1 MEIIQSII
9 GFFIA
14 IGILVT
20 FHEFGHFYVARLFN
34 VKVLNFAIGFGRT
47 IYKKKFSPHGTEY
60 SIGLIPLGGYV
71 KMLESQE
78 LEHFKD
84 KDDVKEKIDEQ
95 IEKYCFDKQSVYKRF
110 LIVAAGPVFNL
121 ILAVIFFT
129 VVHFLGISG
138 IKPLIN
144 SINKID
150 HEIFSTSE
158 NLEIKKVNNAS
169 TKRWQDVRVEIL
181 NSIINNEKISIHIM
195 NERNEKYVASIL
207 YNPDILQE
215 KGDILSNIGI
225 NPKTP
230 DFPTK
235 IGFVENNSPASLAG
249 LTKND
254 VILSVNDQKVVAW
267 SSYVSI
273 IQNNPDNILRLQVLR
288 DKRNIEIIL
297 VPSLKEINGKNI
309 GYAGISPDRSV
320 LSKYTVNV
328 KYSLFDSIHKSFKL
342 TADYTVLTFKMI
354 FKLFTGQ
361 ANMNN
366 ISGPLSIAEFSGKSL
381 SMGIV
386 YFAYLLAILSI
397 SLGVLNLLPIPVL
410 DGGHL
415 VYYIFEMI
423 AGKPVSHRVQ
433 LIGQQIGLV
442 ILFGIMILAFYNDFL
457 RLFK

>member
-47 IYKKKFSPHGTEY
+47 IYKKKFNPQGTEY

-78 LEHFKD
+78 LENIKD
-84 KDDVKEKIDEQ
+84 KDESVS
-95 IEKYCFDKQSVYKRF
+95 EKYCFDKQSVYKRF

-121 ILAVIFFT
+121 ILAVIFFI

-144 SINKID
+144 SINNID

-158 NLEIKKVNNAS
+158 NLEIKKVNNTS

-181 NSIINNEKISIHIM
+181 NSIINNETISIHMI
-195 NERNEKYVASIL
+195 NERNEKYVVSIP

-230 DFPTK
+230 EFSTK

-249 LTKND
+249 LAKND
-254 VILSVNDQKVVAW
+254 VILSINDQEVATW

-273 IQNNPDNILRLQVLR
+273 IQNNPNNILRLKILR
-288 DKRNIEIIL
+288 DKRNVEVIL
-297 VPSLKEINGKNI
+297 VPSVKELNGKNI
-309 GYAGISPDRSV
+309 GYAGVSPDKSA

-328 KYSLFDSIHKSFKL
+328 KYSLLDSINKSFKL
-342 TADYTVLTFKMI
+342 TLDYTILTFKMI

-423 AGKPVSHRVQ
+423 AGKPVSYRVQ

-442 ILFGIMILAFYNDFL
+442 ILFGIMIVAFYNDFL

>member
-1 MEIIQSII
+1 MEIIQSIV

-34 VKVLNFAIGFGRT
+34 VTVLNFAIGFGRT
-47 IYKKKFSPHGTEY
+47 IYKKKFSPQGTEY

-78 LEHFKD
+78 LENIKD
-84 KDDVKEKIDEQ
+84 KDESVS
-95 IEKYCFDKQSVYKRF
+95 EKYCFDKQSVYKRF

-121 ILAVIFFT
+121 ILAVIFFI

-144 SINKID
+144 SINNID

-181 NSIINNEKISIHIM
+181 NSIINNETISIHMI
-195 NERNEKYVASIL
+195 NERNEKYVVSIP
-207 YNPDILQE
+207 YSPDILQE

-230 DFPTK
+230 EFSTK

-249 LTKND
+249 LAKND
-254 VILSVNDQKVVAW
+254 VILSINDQEVATW

-273 IQNNPDNILRLQVLR
+273 IQNNPNNILRLKILR
-288 DKRNIEIIL
+288 DKRNVEVIL
-297 VPSLKEINGKNI
+297 VPSVKELNGKNI
-309 GYAGISPDRSV
+309 GYAGVSPDKSA

-328 KYSLFDSIHKSFKL
+328 KYSLLDSINKSFKL
-342 TADYTVLTFKMI
+342 TLDYTILTFKMI

-423 AGKPVSHRVQ
+423 AGKPVSYRVQ

-442 ILFGIMILAFYNDFL
+442 ILFGIMIVAFYNDFL

>member
-1 MEIIQSII
+1 MEIIQSIV

-34 VKVLNFAIGFGRT
+34 VTVLNFAIGFGRT
-47 IYKKKFSPHGTEY
+47 IYKKKFSPQGTEY

-78 LEHFKD
+78 LENIKD
-84 KDDVKEKIDEQ
+84 KDESVS
-95 IEKYCFDKQSVYKRF
+95 EKYCFDKQSVYKRF

-121 ILAVIFFT
+121 ILAVIFFI

-144 SINKID
+144 SINNID

-181 NSIINNEKISIHIM
+181 NSIINNEKISIHMI
-195 NERNEKYVASIL
+195 NERNEKYVVSIP

-230 DFPTK
+230 EFSTK

-249 LTKND
+249 LAKND
-254 VILSVNDQKVVAW
+254 VILSINDQEVATW

-273 IQNNPDNILRLQVLR
+273 IQNNPNNILRLKILR
-288 DKRNIEIIL
+288 DKRNVEVIL
-297 VPSLKEINGKNI
+297 VPSVKELNGKNI
-309 GYAGISPDRSV
+309 GYAGVSPDKSA

-328 KYSLFDSIHKSFKL
+328 KYSLLDSINKSFKL
-342 TADYTVLTFKMI
+342 TLDYTILTFKMI

-423 AGKPVSHRVQ
+423 AGKPVSYRVQ

-442 ILFGIMILAFYNDFL
+442 ILFGIMIVAFYNDFL

>member
-1 MEIIQSII
+1 MEIIQSIV

-47 IYKKKFSPHGTEY
+47 IYKKKFNPQGTEY

-78 LEHFKD
+78 LENIKD
-84 KDDVKEKIDEQ
+84 KDESVS
-95 IEKYCFDKQSVYKRF
+95 EKYCFDKQSVYKRF

-121 ILAVIFFT
+121 ILAVIFFI

-144 SINKID
+144 SINNID

-181 NSIINNEKISIHIM
+181 NSIINNETISIHMI
-195 NERNEKYVASIL
+195 NERNEKYVVSIP
-207 YNPDILQE
+207 YSPDILQE

-230 DFPTK
+230 EFSTK

-249 LTKND
+249 LAKND
-254 VILSVNDQKVVAW
+254 VILSINDQEVTTW

-273 IQNNPDNILRLQVLR
+273 IKNNPNNILRLKILR
-288 DKRNIEIIL
+288 DKRNVEVIL
-297 VPSLKEINGKNI
+297 VPSLKELNGKNI
-309 GYAGISPDRSV
+309 GYAGVSPDKSA

-328 KYSLFDSIHKSFKL
+328 KYSLLDSINKSFKL
-342 TADYTVLTFKMI
+342 TLDYTILTFKMI

-423 AGKPVSHRVQ
+423 AGKPVSYRVQ

-442 ILFGIMILAFYNDFL
+442 ILFGIMIVAFYNDFL

>member
-1 MEIIQSII
+1 MEIIQSIV

-47 IYKKKFSPHGTEY
+47 IYKKKFNPQGTEY

-78 LEHFKD
+78 LENIKD
-84 KDDVKEKIDEQ
+84 KDESVS
-95 IEKYCFDKQSVYKRF
+95 EKYCFDKQSVYKRF

-121 ILAVIFFT
+121 ILAVIFFI

-144 SINKID
+144 SINNID

-181 NSIINNEKISIHIM
+181 NSIINNETISIHMI
-195 NERNEKYVASIL
+195 NERNEKYVVSIP
-207 YNPDILQE
+207 YSPDILQE

-230 DFPTK
+230 EFSTK

-249 LTKND
+249 LAKND
-254 VILSVNDQKVVAW
+254 VILSINDQEVTTW

-273 IQNNPDNILRLQVLR
+273 IQNNPNNILRLKILR
-288 DKRNIEIIL
+288 DKRNVEVIL
-297 VPSLKEINGKNI
+297 VPSLKELNGKNI
-309 GYAGISPDRSV
+309 GYAGVSPDKSA

-328 KYSLFDSIHKSFKL
+328 KYSLLDSINKSFKL
-342 TADYTVLTFKMI
+342 TLDYTILTFKMI

-423 AGKPVSHRVQ
+423 AGKPVSYRVQ

-442 ILFGIMILAFYNDFL
+442 ILFGIMIVAFYNDFL

>member
-1 MEIIQSII
+1 MEIIQSIV

-47 IYKKKFSPHGTEY
+47 IYKKKFNPQGTEY

-78 LEHFKD
+78 LENIKD
-84 KDDVKEKIDEQ
+84 KDESVS
-95 IEKYCFDKQSVYKRF
+95 EKYCFDKQSVYKRF

-121 ILAVIFFT
+121 ILAVIFFI

-144 SINKID
+144 SINNID

-158 NLEIKKVNNAS
+158 NLEIKKVNNTS

-181 NSIINNEKISIHIM
+181 NSIINNEKISIHII
-195 NERNEKYVASIL
+195 NERNEQYVTSIP
-207 YNPDILQE
+207 YSDDILQK

-230 DFPTK
+230 EFSTK

-249 LTKND
+249 LAKND
-254 VILSVNDQKVVAW
+254 VILSINDQEVTTW
-267 SSYVSI
+267 SSYVYI
-273 IQNNPDNILRLQVLR
+273 IQNNPNNILRLKVLR
-288 DKRNIEIIL
+288 DKRNIEVIL
-297 VPSLKEINGKNI
+297 VPSLKELNGKNI
-309 GYAGISPDRSV
+309 GYAGVSPDRSA

-328 KYSLFDSIHKSFKL
+328 KYSLIDSINKSFKL
-342 TADYTVLTFKMI
+342 TLDYTILTFKMI

-423 AGKPVSHRVQ
+423 VGKPVSYRVQ